1 MQNPKVK
8 PRKAGMGENSVE
20 KKRNKQTLNRAV
32 QAARHQ
38 LGKSSAS
45 NPFITGGSG
54 TRQPKHRKQVGRA
67 NQKEEDKPNTGRK
80 QEDSKGQGPFFYVG
94 GTSGTSLITA
104 FCRDKGW
111 KQILD
116 NNRDDYYF
124 KWSDAKVVSN
134 YQNFQEGKQMV
145 NQIPNKSVLTSKFGL
160 CSSLKNNERI
170 MNKYG
175 RITFSR
181 FMKLDEFYPE
191 TYRMVIK
198 SERHAFYQ
206 AFQEGQIWISKPAES
221 SQGKGIF
228 LLKTLDDLKAFHEKL
243 ESTKENPYIRMCFYN
258 SPINRIVQRYI
269 DEPLLLE
276 GRKFDVRSYFLIA
289 CSSPFVTFFRHGYA
303 KLTCNEYNPNSDD
316 LTDHL
321 TNQFIQ
327 KKNPRYSDMKEDTV
341 WSMEHL
347 NDYINEKY
355 MQAKQLPKDWV
366 FTDFTNR
373 IQQIVTQCFIAS
385 KARLGSKLGYFDLF
399 GCDIMIDQNFKTNCA
414 VLQSVVP
421 KVLNEAL
428 DLVLEIFKKRSSGLS
443 IMPLEALK
451 EFVLLYNG
459 SPKEPFMKTF
469 KDQTAERAVVLERPQ
484 QSENSSQ
491 IKVGTTFD
499 LMSATEP
506 ASVQRRQ
513 LPRVN
518 TLLHPGTLPEISL
531 VQHLCSASTGND
543 SNLQSSNHSAIVSSD
558 ERGLQ
563 NHAPDLGLSKRQ
575 KMYPCLRLA
584 LTKQHSASQHLH
596 KSLQDN
602 LFTSHASFHS
612 LIITRNH
619 LAPRKLHPNQ
629 LRQRLTPK
637 QSVHALN

>member
-366 FTDFTNR
+366 FTDFTVWLLEINSNPSL
-373 IQQIVTQCFIAS
+373 Q
-385 KARLGSKLGYFDLF
+385 
-399 GCDIMIDQNFKTNCA
+399 TNCA

>member
-321 TNQFIQ
+321 TNQVWLLEINS
-327 KKNPRYSDMKEDTV
+327 NPS
-341 WSMEHL
+341 L
-347 NDYINEKY
+347 
-355 MQAKQLPKDWV
+355 Q
-366 FTDFTNR
+366 
-373 IQQIVTQCFIAS
+373 
-385 KARLGSKLGYFDLF
+385 
-399 GCDIMIDQNFKTNCA
+399 TNCA